1 MKNKK
6 GFTLVEL
13 LSVIVLLGIIITIGL
28 FSISSIRKTIL
39 DRQYKNLKTEIELA
53 AEKYYQDTE
62 STIFYVQTLLDEGYI
77 KADNSS
83 LNIYSPVD
91 SNIMNCYTINVV
103 DEKATLDDINKN
115 KECNAEI
122 AGNYELK
129 IVRENNKTSDKWYK
143 ESEELSAVKSDNS
156 VDDSLI
162 YTWTT
167 DLNPNTIWDKRKF
180 DLKNLLSEKGGVIND
195 VFYVQAN
202 SQDTDKVYRSA
213 GKRIKIDT
221 VKPIIDN
228 VNISGDQN
236 EWVKQRDVTI
246 KAHDLGA
253 GIVGYLFSDKA
264 DCSGNFEKLTK
275 PQNEF
280 TLKRTFKSNGE
291 YYFCLIDDAGNISE
305 SSKIVI
311 QKVDGIPP
319 KCYYSGESTEY
330 IKGIR
335 VITYGCIDDES
346 GCATLKV
353 GSATSTCDPSTSTNC
368 SKLTNTYSYKDTTI
382 TDKITNKI
390 GSFTIIDKNGNKTD
404 CPIVDKTN
412 ENYKENLNIYLDN
425 TKPTIRINSMS
436 YSNGYLNVN
445 VSLSDN
451 ESGAN
456 VAYITFKGNTSS
468 TVSCKGTCNV
478 SLYIGSITSG
488 TVYAYGKD
496 VVGNINNAT
505 KNINNYSSYNEGERG
520 SSSSFSQNLSISGTT
535 LYYNASASV
544 GSVSCYS
551 SGSCTVTPETTTTS
565 CTLEESPN
573 TTEAYYDDCE
583 DGGYL
588 NGRGMCDARDQDY
601 TNDSGYCYF
610 SNGNYSGDDFDFRY
624 QCDCSCTFGNR
635 WYDGYVE
642 YCCNDCSQYV
652 SCSNSGNVCYN
663 IAGVRNFGNYT
674 GYKGITA
681 YKTCYYDSYEPYSYC
696 PYGYEQSGSDCYSC
710 DRGYLNYRNLCV
722 YTGTCTTYRY
732 YYSYN
737 YYTYN

>member
-62 STIFYVQTLLDEGYI
+62 NTFFYVQTLIDEGYI
-77 KADNSS
+77 KTDNSS

-103 DEKATLDDINKN
+103 DEKATLDDIIKN

-129 IVRENNKTSDKWYK
+129 IVRENDKTSDKWYK
-143 ESEELSAVKSDNS
+143 ESEILSAVIKSDNS

-180 DLKNLLSEKGGVIND
+180 DLKNLLNEKGGVIND

-202 SQDTDKVYRSA
+202 KQDTDKVYRSA
-213 GKRIKIDT
+213 GKRIKIDK
-221 VKPIIDN
+221 VKPIID
-228 VNISGDQN
+228 SADAGEQN
-236 EWVKQRDVTI
+236 DWVKQRDVTI
-246 KAHDLGA
+246 KAHDLGS

-291 YYFCLIDDAGNISE
+291 YYFCLIDDAGNISDSE
-305 SSKIVI
+305 KIVI

-404 CPIVDKTN
+404 CPIVDKTK

-425 TKPTIRINSMS
+425 TNPTVKINSMS
-436 YSNGYLNVN
+436 YSGGYL
-445 VSLSDN
+445 
-451 ESGAN
+451 
-456 VAYITFKGNTSS
+456 
-468 TVSCKGTCNV
+468 TV
-478 SLYIGSITSG
+478 
-488 TVYAYGKD
+488 
-496 VVGNINNAT
+496 
-505 KNINNYSSYNEGERG
+505 
-520 SSSSFSQNLSISGTT
+520 
-535 LYYNASASV
+535 SASV
-544 GSVSCYS
+544 TDSNSGVQNAYVVYNGKTSNTVPCNGNCTLRLYVGSLVSENVTLYGTDKVGNVGSDSKTINVYTGTKSDSSDYNTSFTANISYSGTYLYHDIQNSLGSASCSS
-551 SGSCTVTPETTTTS
+551 SGRCTISPKSTSES
-565 CTLEESPN
+565 CTLKKSPN
-573 TTEAYYDDCE
+573 TSEPDYDSCE
-583 DGGYL
+583 DGGSL
-588 NGRGMCDARDQDY
+588 NRWGECDADDQY
-601 TNDSGYCYF
+601 FTNYDCVCTF
-610 SNGNYSGDDFDFRY
+610 SNGTYNGDNFYCPQIGCVRRFGERWTDREVTYCCSNCLQDI
-624 QCDCSCTFGNR
+624 DCSDSP
-635 WYDGYVE
+635 Y
-642 YCCNDCSQYV
+642 
-652 SCSNSGNVCYN
+652 VCYN
-663 IAGVRNFGNYT
+663 IAAAPNFGDYSGPKKVSAEKRCT
-674 GYKGITA
+674 
-681 YKTCYYDSYEPYSYC
+681 YDSYKPNMWC
-696 PYGYEQSGSDCYSC
+696 SGDETLIGSTCYSC
-710 DRGYLNYRNLCV
+710 DRGGYLSETTCY
-722 YTGTCTTYRY
+722 YSGTCTVYSY
-732 YYSYN
+732 KFSYEYYSYS
-737 YYTYN
+737 

>member
-103 DEKATLDDINKN
+103 DEKATLDDKNKN
-115 KECNAEI
+115 KECNEEI

-143 ESEELSAVKSDNS
+143 ESEILSAVKSDNS

-167 DLNPNTIWDKRKF
+167 DLNPNTIWDQRKF
-180 DLKNLLSEKGGVIND
+180 DLKNLLSETGGVIND

-221 VKPIIDN
+221 IKPIIDN

-319 KCYYSGESTEY
+319 KCYYGNENTKWQIGSRTIS
-330 IKGIR
+330 
-335 VITYGCIDDES
+335 YGCQDDES
-346 GCATLKV
+346 GC
-353 GSATSTCDPSTSTNC
+353 D
-368 SKLTNTYSYKDTTI
+368 KLIVNGRNTYTCSRNNCNIFTQNKTYNGTYKNI
-382 TDKITNKI
+382 KINDINQSI
-390 GSFTIIDKNGNKTD
+390 GTFKIIDKNGNEAT
-404 CPIVDKTN
+404 CPDSTKQ
-412 ENYKENLNIYLDN
+412 YLDLYLDN
-425 TKPTIRINSMS
+425 TNPTVKINSMS
-436 YSNGYLNVN
+436 YSGGYL
-445 VSLSDN
+445 
-451 ESGAN
+451 
-456 VAYITFKGNTSS
+456 
-468 TVSCKGTCNV
+468 TV
-478 SLYIGSITSG
+478 
-488 TVYAYGKD
+488 
-496 VVGNINNAT
+496 
-505 KNINNYSSYNEGERG
+505 
-520 SSSSFSQNLSISGTT
+520 
-535 LYYNASASV
+535 SASV
-544 GSVSCYS
+544 TDSNSGVQNAYVVYNGKTSNAVPCNGNCTLRLYVGSLVRGNVTLYGTDKVGNVGSDSKTIHVYTGTKSDSSDYNTSFTANISYSGTYLYHDIQNSLGSASCSS
-551 SGSCTVTPETTTTS
+551 SGRCTISPKSTSES
-565 CTLEESPN
+565 CTLTETPN
-573 TTEAYYDDCE
+573 TSEPDYDSCE
-583 DGGYL
+583 DGGHL
-588 NGRGMCDARDQDY
+588 NIWGECDASDE
-601 TNDSGYCYF
+601 YF
-610 SNGNYSGDDFDFRY
+610 DNPGCTCKFINGSYNGNNFYCPQIGCVRKY
-624 QCDCSCTFGNR
+624 GER
-635 WYDGYVE
+635 WKDQEVE
-642 YCCNDCSQYV
+642 YCCSNCSQYIP
-652 SCSNSGNVCYN
+652 CSDSAYICYN
-663 IAGVRNFGNYT
+663 IADAPNFGNWSGT
-674 GYKGITA
+674 KTVTA
-681 YKTCYYDSYEPYSYC
+681 TKRCTYKTYEPNMWCS
-696 PYGYEQSGSDCYSC
+696 GYATLIGSTCYSC
-710 DRGYLNYRNLCV
+710 DRGYLSGRTCY
-722 YTGTCTTYRY
+722 YSGTCTVYSY
-732 YYSYN
+732 KFSYEYYSYS
-737 YYTYN
+737 

>member
-115 KECNAEI
+115 KECNTEI

-129 IVRENNKTSDKWYK
+129 IMRENDKTSDKWYK
-143 ESEELSAVKSDNS
+143 ESEILSAVIKKDNS

-167 DLNPNTIWDKRKF
+167 DLNPNTIWDQRKF

-213 GKRIKIDT
+213 GRRIKIDK
-221 VKPIIDN
+221 VKPIID
-228 VNISGDQN
+228 SADAGEQN
-236 EWVKQRDVTI
+236 DWVKQRDVTI
-246 KAHDLGA
+246 KAHDLGS

-291 YYFCLIDDAGNISE
+291 YYFCLIDDAGNISK

-319 KCYYSGESTEY
+319 KCYYGGESTEY

-436 YSNGYLNVN
+436 YSNGSLNVN

-456 VAYITFKGNTSS
+456 VAYIKFNGNTSS
-468 TVSCKGTCNV
+468 TESCDGTCNI

-488 TVYAYGKD
+488 TVYAYGTD
-496 VVGNINNAT
+496 AVGNINNAT

-551 SGSCTVTPETTTTS
+551 SGSCTVTPETTSTS

-588 NGRGMCDARDQDY
+588 NGRGMCDASSQNY

-696 PYGYEQSGSDCYSC
+696 PYGYEQNGSDCYSC

>member
-6 GFTLVEL
+6 GFTLMEL

-28 FSISSIRKTIL
+28 FSISSIRKAIL

-115 KECNAEI
+115 KECNTEI

-129 IVRENNKTSDKWYK
+129 IMRENDKTSDKWYK
-143 ESEELSAVKSDNS
+143 ESEILSAVIKKDNS

-167 DLNPNTIWDKRKF
+167 DLNPNTIWDQREF
-180 DLKNLLSEKGGVIND
+180 DLKNLLNEKGGVIND

-202 SQDTDKVYRSA
+202 KQDTDKVYRSA
-213 GKRIKIDT
+213 GKRIKIDK
-221 VKPIIDN
+221 VKPIID
-228 VNISGDQN
+228 SADAGEQN
-236 EWVKQRDVTI
+236 DWVKQRDVTI
-246 KAHDLGA
+246 KAHDLGS

-291 YYFCLIDDAGNISE
+291 YYFCLIDDAGNISK

-319 KCYYSGESTEY
+319 KCYYGGESTEY

-436 YSNGYLNVN
+436 YSNGSLNVN

-456 VAYITFKGNTSS
+456 VAYIKFNGNTSS
-468 TVSCKGTCNV
+468 TKSCDGTCDI
-478 SLYIGSITSG
+478 SLKIGSITSG
-488 TVYAYGKD
+488 TVYAYGTD
-496 VVGNINNAT
+496 AVGNINNAT

-551 SGSCTVTPETTTTS
+551 SGSCTVTPETTSTS

-588 NGRGMCDARDQDY
+588 NGRGMCDASSQNY

-696 PYGYEQSGSDCYSC
+696 PYGYEQNGSDCYSC

>member
-103 DEKATLDDINKN
+103 DEKATLDDIIKN

-143 ESEELSAVKSDNS
+143 ESEILSAVKSDNS

-167 DLNPNTIWDKRKF
+167 DLNPNTIWDQREF
-180 DLKNLLSEKGGVIND
+180 DLKNLLNEKGGVIND

-202 SQDTDKVYRSA
+202 KQDTDKVYRSA
-213 GKRIKIDT
+213 GKRIKIDK
-221 VKPIIDN
+221 VKPIID
-228 VNISGDQN
+228 SADAGEQN
-236 EWVKQRDVTI
+236 DWVKQRDVTI
-246 KAHDLGA
+246 KAHDLGS

-330 IKGIR
+330 IKGKR

-436 YSNGYLNVN
+436 YSNGSLNVN

-456 VAYITFKGNTSS
+456 VAYIKFNGNTSS
-468 TVSCKGTCNV
+468 TKSCDGTCDI
-478 SLYIGSITSG
+478 SLKIGSITSG
-488 TVYAYGKD
+488 TVYAYGTD
-496 VVGNINNAT
+496 AVGNINNAT

-588 NGRGMCDARDQDY
+588 NGRGMCDASSQDY

-652 SCSNSGNVCYN
+652 SCSNGGNVCYN

>member
-6 GFTLVEL
+6 GFTLMEL

-28 FSISSIRKTIL
+28 FSISSIRKAIL

-62 STIFYVQTLLDEGYI
+62 NTFFYVQTLIDEGYI
-77 KADNSS
+77 KTDNSS
-83 LNIYSPVD
+83 LNIYSPID
-91 SNIMNCYTINVV
+91 SKIMNCYTINIV
-103 DEKATLDDINKN
+103 DGKATIDDKNKN
-115 KECNAEI
+115 EECNAEI

-129 IVRENNKTSDKWYK
+129 IVRENDKTSDKWYK
-143 ESEELSAVKSDNS
+143 ESEILSAVKSDNS

-167 DLNPNTIWDKRKF
+167 DLNPNTIWDQREF
-180 DLKNLLSEKGGVIND
+180 DLKNLLNEKGGVIND

-202 SQDTDKVYRSA
+202 KQDTDKVYRSA
-213 GKRIKIDT
+213 GKRIKIDK
-221 VKPIIDN
+221 VKPIID
-228 VNISGDQN
+228 SADAGEQN
-236 EWVKQRDVTI
+236 DWVKQRDVTI
-246 KAHDLGA
+246 KAHDLGS

-291 YYFCLIDDAGNISE
+291 YYFCLIDDAGNISDSE
-305 SSKIVI
+305 KIVI

-436 YSNGYLNVN
+436 YSNGSLNVN

-456 VAYITFKGNTSS
+456 VAYIKFNGNTSS
-468 TVSCKGTCNV
+468 TKSCDGTCDI
-478 SLYIGSITSG
+478 SLKIGSITSG
-488 TVYAYGKD
+488 TVYAYGTD
-496 VVGNINNAT
+496 AVGNINNAT

-588 NGRGMCDARDQDY
+588 NGRGMCDASSQDY

-652 SCSNSGNVCYN
+652 SCSNGGNVCYN

>member
-6 GFTLVEL
+6 GFTLMEL

-28 FSISSIRKTIL
+28 FSISSIRKAIL

-103 DEKATLDDINKN
+103 DEKATLDDIIKN

-143 ESEELSAVKSDNS
+143 ESEILSAVIKKDNS

-167 DLNPNTIWDKRKF
+167 DLNPNTIWDQREF
-180 DLKNLLSEKGGVIND
+180 DLKNLLNEKGGVIND

-202 SQDTDKVYRSA
+202 KQDTDKVYRSA
-213 GKRIKIDT
+213 GSRIKIDT
-221 VKPIIDN
+221 VKPIID
-228 VNISGDQN
+228 SADAGEQN
-236 EWVKQRDVTI
+236 DWVKQRDVTI
-246 KAHDLGA
+246 KAHDLGS

-436 YSNGYLNVN
+436 YSNGSLNVN

-456 VAYITFKGNTSS
+456 VAYIKFNGNTSS
-468 TVSCKGTCNV
+468 TKSCDGTCDI
-478 SLYIGSITSG
+478 SLKIGSITSG
-488 TVYAYGKD
+488 TVYAYGTD
-496 VVGNINNAT
+496 AVGNINNAT

-588 NGRGMCDARDQDY
+588 NGRGMCDASSQNY

>member
-28 FSISSIRKTIL
+28 FSISSIRKAIL

-115 KECNAEI
+115 KECNTEI

-129 IVRENNKTSDKWYK
+129 IMRENDKTSDKWYK
-143 ESEELSAVKSDNS
+143 ESEILSAVIKKDNS

-167 DLNPNTIWDKRKF
+167 DLNPNTIWDQRKF

-213 GKRIKIDT
+213 GRRIKIDK
-221 VKPIIDN
+221 VKPIID
-228 VNISGDQN
+228 SADAGEQN
-236 EWVKQRDVTI
+236 DWVKQRDVTI
-246 KAHDLGA
+246 KAHDLGS

-291 YYFCLIDDAGNISE
+291 YYFCLIDDAGNISK

-319 KCYYSGESTEY
+319 KCYYGGESTEY

-436 YSNGYLNVN
+436 YSNGSLNVN

-456 VAYITFKGNTSS
+456 VAYIKFNGNTSS
-468 TVSCKGTCNV
+468 TESCDGTCNI

-488 TVYAYGKD
+488 TVYAYGTD
-496 VVGNINNAT
+496 AVGNINNAT

-551 SGSCTVTPETTTTS
+551 SGSCTVTPETTSTS

-588 NGRGMCDARDQDY
+588 NGRGMCDASSQNY

-696 PYGYEQSGSDCYSC
+696 PYGYEQNGSDCYSC

>member
-62 STIFYVQTLLDEGYI
+62 NTFFYVQTLIDEGYI
-77 KADNSS
+77 KTDNSS
-83 LNIYSPVD
+83 LNIYSPID
-91 SNIMNCYTINVV
+91 SNIMNCYTINIV
-103 DEKATLDDINKN
+103 DGKATLDDKNKN
-115 KECNAEI
+115 EECNAEI

-129 IVRENNKTSDKWYK
+129 IVRENDKTSDKWYK

-202 SQDTDKVYRSA
+202 SVDKSYRSA
-213 GKRIKIDT
+213 GKRIKIDM

-246 KAHDLGA
+246 KAHDLGS

-456 VAYITFKGNTSS
+456 VAYITFNGNTSS

-588 NGRGMCDARDQDY
+588 NGRGMCDASSQNY

-610 SNGNYSGDDFDFRY
+610 SNGNYSGDDFDFGY
-624 QCDCSCTFGNR
+624 QCDCSCTYGNR

-663 IAGVRNFGNYT
+663 IAGVSNFGNYT

>member
-6 GFTLVEL
+6 GFTLMEL

-28 FSISSIRKTIL
+28 FSISSIRKAIL

-83 LNIYSPVD
+83 LNIYSPID
-91 SNIMNCYTINVV
+91 SKIMNCYTINIV
-103 DEKATLDDINKN
+103 DGKATIDDKNKN
-115 KECNAEI
+115 EECNAEI

-129 IVRENNKTSDKWYK
+129 IVRENDKTSDKWYK
-143 ESEELSAVKSDNS
+143 ESEILSAVIKSDNS

-180 DLKNLLSEKGGVIND
+180 DLKNLLNEKGGVIND

-202 SQDTDKVYRSA
+202 KQDTDKVYRSA
-213 GKRIKIDT
+213 GSRIKIDM
-221 VKPIIDN
+221 VKPIID
-228 VNISGDQN
+228 SADAGEQN
-236 EWVKQRDVTI
+236 DWVKQRDVTI
-246 KAHDLGA
+246 KAHDLGS

-291 YYFCLIDDAGNISE
+291 YYFCLIDDAGNISDSE
-305 SSKIVI
+305 KIVI

-330 IKGIR
+330 IKGKR

-353 GSATSTCDPSTSTNC
+353 GSSTSTCTSSDC
-368 SKLTNTYSYKDTTI
+368 SKLTNNYSYKDTTI

-425 TKPTIRINSMS
+425 TNPTVKINSMS
-436 YSNGYLNVN
+436 YSGGYL
-445 VSLSDN
+445 
-451 ESGAN
+451 
-456 VAYITFKGNTSS
+456 
-468 TVSCKGTCNV
+468 TV
-478 SLYIGSITSG
+478 
-488 TVYAYGKD
+488 
-496 VVGNINNAT
+496 
-505 KNINNYSSYNEGERG
+505 
-520 SSSSFSQNLSISGTT
+520 
-535 LYYNASASV
+535 SASV
-544 GSVSCYS
+544 TDSNSGVQNAYVVYNGKTSNTISCNGNCTLRLYVGSLVSENITLYGTDKVGNVGSDSKTINVYTGTKSDSKDYNTSFTENISYSGTYLYHDIQNILGSASCSS
-551 SGSCTVTPETTTTS
+551 SGRCTISPKSTSES
-565 CTLEESPN
+565 CTLKKSPN
-573 TTEAYYDDCE
+573 TSEPDYDSCE
-583 DGGYL
+583 DGGSL
-588 NGRGMCDARDQDY
+588 NRWGECDADDQY
-601 TNDSGYCYF
+601 FTNYDCVCTF
-610 SNGNYSGDDFDFRY
+610 SNGTYNGDNFYCPQIGCVRRFGERWTDREVTYCCSNCLQDI
-624 QCDCSCTFGNR
+624 DCSDSP
-635 WYDGYVE
+635 Y
-642 YCCNDCSQYV
+642 
-652 SCSNSGNVCYN
+652 VCYN
-663 IAGVRNFGNYT
+663 IAAAPNFGDYSGPKKVSAEKRCT
-674 GYKGITA
+674 
-681 YKTCYYDSYEPYSYC
+681 YDSYEPNMWCSE
-696 PYGYEQSGSDCYSC
+696 YETLIGSTCYSC
-710 DRGYLNYRNLCV
+710 DRGGYLSETTCY
-722 YTGTCTTYRY
+722 YSGTCTVYSY
-732 YYSYN
+732 KFSYEYYSYS
-737 YYTYN
+737 

>member
-103 DEKATLDDINKN
+103 DEKATLDDIIKN

-143 ESEELSAVKSDNS
+143 ESEILSAVKSDNS

-167 DLNPNTIWDKRKF
+167 DLNPNTIWDQREF
-180 DLKNLLSEKGGVIND
+180 DLKNLLNEKGGVIND

-202 SQDTDKVYRSA
+202 KQDTDKVYRSA
-213 GKRIKIDT
+213 GKRIKIDK
-221 VKPIIDN
+221 VKPIID
-228 VNISGDQN
+228 SADAGEQN
-236 EWVKQRDVTI
+236 DWVKQRDVTI
-246 KAHDLGA
+246 KAHDLGS

-291 YYFCLIDDAGNISE
+291 YYFCLIDDAGNISDSE
-305 SSKIVI
+305 KIVI

-319 KCYYSGESTEY
+319 KCYYGGESTEY

-436 YSNGYLNVN
+436 YSNGSLNVN

-456 VAYITFKGNTSS
+456 VAYIKFNGNTSS
-468 TVSCKGTCNV
+468 TESCDGTCNI

-488 TVYAYGKD
+488 TVYAYGTD
-496 VVGNINNAT
+496 AVGNINNAT

-551 SGSCTVTPETTTTS
+551 SGSCTVTPETTSTS

-588 NGRGMCDARDQDY
+588 NGRGMCDASSQNY

-652 SCSNSGNVCYN
+652 SCSNGGNVCYN

>member
-103 DEKATLDDINKN
+103 DEKATLDDIIKN

-129 IVRENNKTSDKWYK
+129 IVRENNKSSDKWYK

-202 SQDTDKVYRSA
+202 SVDKSYRSA

-221 VKPIIDN
+221 VKPIID
-228 VNISGDQN
+228 SADAGEQN
-236 EWVKQRDVTI
+236 DWVKQRDVTI
-246 KAHDLGA
+246 KAHDLGS
-253 GIVGYLFSDKA
+253 GIVGYLFSDKS

-291 YYFCLIDDAGNISE
+291 YYFCLIDDAGNISDSE
-305 SSKIVI
+305 KIVI

-319 KCYYSGESTEY
+319 KCYYGGESTEY

-436 YSNGYLNVN
+436 YSNGSLNVN

-456 VAYITFKGNTSS
+456 VAYIKFNGNTSS
-468 TVSCKGTCNV
+468 TKSCDGTCDI
-478 SLYIGSITSG
+478 SLKIGSITSG
-488 TVYAYGKD
+488 TVYAYGTD
-496 VVGNINNAT
+496 AVGNINNAT

-551 SGSCTVTPETTTTS
+551 SGSCTVTPETTSTS

-588 NGRGMCDARDQDY
+588 NGRGMCDASSQNY

-652 SCSNSGNVCYN
+652 SCSNGGNVCYN

>member
-83 LNIYSPVD
+83 LNIYSPID
-91 SNIMNCYTINVV
+91 SNIMNCYMINVV
-103 DEKATLDDINKN
+103 DGKATLDDKNKN
-115 KECNAEI
+115 EECNAEI

-129 IVRENNKTSDKWYK
+129 IVRENDKTSDKWYK

-180 DLKNLLSEKGGVIND
+180 DLKNLLNEKGGVIND

-202 SQDTDKVYRSA
+202 SVDKSYRSA

-246 KAHDLGA
+246 KAHDLGS
-253 GIVGYLFSDKA
+253 GIVGYLFSDKS

-291 YYFCLIDDAGNISE
+291 YYFCLIDDAGNISDSE
-305 SSKIVI
+305 KIVI

-319 KCYYSGESTEY
+319 KCYYGGESTEY

-436 YSNGYLNVN
+436 YSNGSLNVN

-456 VAYITFKGNTSS
+456 VAYIKFNGNTSS
-468 TVSCKGTCNV
+468 TKSCDGTCDI
-478 SLYIGSITSG
+478 SLKIGSITSG
-488 TVYAYGKD
+488 TVYAYGTD
-496 VVGNINNAT
+496 AVGNINNAT

-551 SGSCTVTPETTTTS
+551 SGSCTVTPETTSTS

-588 NGRGMCDARDQDY
+588 NGRGMCDASSQNY

>member
-28 FSISSIRKTIL
+28 FSISSIRKAIL

-103 DEKATLDDINKN
+103 DEKATLDDIIKN

-129 IVRENNKTSDKWYK
+129 IVRENNKSSDKWYK

-202 SQDTDKVYRSA
+202 SVDKSYRSA

-236 EWVKQRDVTI
+236 KWVKQRDVTI
-246 KAHDLGA
+246 KAHDLGS

-291 YYFCLIDDAGNISE
+291 YYFCLIDDAGNISDSE
-305 SSKIVI
+305 KIVI
-311 QKVDGIPP
+311 QKVDGKPP
-319 KCYYSGESTEY
+319 KCYYNNENYEWHSGSRT
-330 IKGIR
+330 IS
-335 VITYGCIDDES
+335 YGCQDDES
-346 GCATLKV
+346 GCDKLIVNGRKTY
-353 GSATSTCDPSTSTNC
+353 TCSGNNC
-368 SKLTNTYSYKDTTI
+368 NIFTQNKDYNETY
-382 TDKITNKI
+382 DKIKI
-390 GSFTIIDKNGNKTD
+390 NDTEKSIGTFKIIDKNGNETT
-404 CPIVDKTN
+404 CPDSNKQ
-412 ENYKENLNIYLDN
+412 YLNLFLDN
-425 TKPTIRINSMS
+425 TNPTVKINSMS
-436 YSNGYLNVN
+436 YSGGYL
-445 VSLSDN
+445 
-451 ESGAN
+451 
-456 VAYITFKGNTSS
+456 
-468 TVSCKGTCNV
+468 TV
-478 SLYIGSITSG
+478 
-488 TVYAYGKD
+488 
-496 VVGNINNAT
+496 
-505 KNINNYSSYNEGERG
+505 
-520 SSSSFSQNLSISGTT
+520 
-535 LYYNASASV
+535 SASV
-544 GSVSCYS
+544 TDSNSGVQNAYVVYNGKTSNTISCNGNCTLRLYVGSLVSGNVTLYGTDKVGNVGSDSKTINVYTGTKSDSKDYNTSFTENISYSGTYLYHDIQNILGSASCSS
-551 SGSCTVTPETTTTS
+551 SGRCTISPKSTSES
-565 CTLEESPN
+565 CTLKKSPN
-573 TTEAYYDDCE
+573 TSEPDYDSCE
-583 DGGYL
+583 DGGSL
-588 NGRGMCDARDQDY
+588 NRWGECDADDQY
-601 TNDSGYCYF
+601 FTNYDCVCTF
-610 SNGNYSGDDFDFRY
+610 SNGTYNGDNFYCPQIGCVRRFGERWTDREVTYCCSNCLQDI
-624 QCDCSCTFGNR
+624 DCSDSP
-635 WYDGYVE
+635 Y
-642 YCCNDCSQYV
+642 
-652 SCSNSGNVCYN
+652 VCYN
-663 IAGVRNFGNYT
+663 IAAAPNFGDYSGPKKVSAKKRCT
-674 GYKGITA
+674 
-681 YKTCYYDSYEPYSYC
+681 YDSYKPNMWC
-696 PYGYEQSGSDCYSC
+696 SGDETLIGSTCYSC
-710 DRGYLNYRNLCV
+710 DRGGYLSETTCY
-722 YTGTCTTYRY
+722 YSGTCTVYSY
-732 YYSYN
+732 KFSYEYYSYS
-737 YYTYN
+737 

>member
-6 GFTLVEL
+6 GFTLMEL

-28 FSISSIRKTIL
+28 FSISSIRKAIL

-62 STIFYVQTLLDEGYI
+62 NTFFYVQTLIDEGYI
-77 KADNSS
+77 KTDNSS
-83 LNIYSPVD
+83 LNIYSPID
-91 SNIMNCYTINVV
+91 SNIMNCYMINVV
-103 DEKATLDDINKN
+103 DGKATLDDKNKN
-115 KECNAEI
+115 EECNAEI

-129 IVRENNKTSDKWYK
+129 IVRENDKTSDKWYK

-202 SQDTDKVYRSA
+202 SVDKSYRSA

-236 EWVKQRDVTI
+236 DWVKQRDVTI
-246 KAHDLGA
+246 KAHDLGS
-253 GIVGYLFSDKA
+253 GIVGYLFSDKS

-291 YYFCLIDDAGNISE
+291 YYFCLIDDAGNISK

-319 KCYYSGESTEY
+319 KCYYGGESTEY

-436 YSNGYLNVN
+436 YSNGSLNVN

-456 VAYITFKGNTSS
+456 VAYIKFNGNTSS
-468 TVSCKGTCNV
+468 TESCDGTCNI

-488 TVYAYGKD
+488 TVYAYGTD
-496 VVGNINNAT
+496 AVGNINNAT

-551 SGSCTVTPETTTTS
+551 SGSCTVTPETTSTS

-588 NGRGMCDARDQDY
+588 NGRGMCDASSQNY

-696 PYGYEQSGSDCYSC
+696 PYGYEQNGSDCYSC

>member
-39 DRQYKNLKTEIELA
+39 DRQYKNLKTKIELA

-83 LNIYSPVD
+83 LNIYSPID
-91 SNIMNCYTINVV
+91 SKIMNCYIVNVV
-103 DEKATLDDINKN
+103 DGKATLDDINKN
-115 KECNAEI
+115 EECNAEI

-129 IVRENNKTSDKWYK
+129 IKRENGKTSDKWYK
-143 ESEELSAVKSDNS
+143 ESEKLSAVKSDNS
-156 VDDSLI
+156 IDDSLI

-167 DLNPNTIWDKRKF
+167 DLNPNTIWDEREF
-180 DLKNLLSEKGGVIND
+180 DLNNLLKQNGGVIND
-195 VFYVQAN
+195 VFYVQVN

-221 VKPIIDN
+221 VKPKIDN
-228 VNISGDQN
+228 VDISGEPD

-264 DCSGNFEKLTK
+264 DCSDNFENLTK

-291 YYFCLIDDAGNISE
+291 YYFCVIDDAGNISE
-305 SSKIVI
+305 SKKIVI

-330 IKGIR
+330 IKGQR

-353 GSATSTCDPSTSTNC
+353 RSATSTCTSLDC
-368 SKLTNTYSYKDTTI
+368 SKLTKTYSYTNTTI

-390 GSFTIIDKNGNKTD
+390 GSFTIIDKNGNKTE

-425 TKPTIRINSMS
+425 TNPTVKINSMS
-436 YSNGYLNVN
+436 YSGGYL
-445 VSLSDN
+445 
-451 ESGAN
+451 
-456 VAYITFKGNTSS
+456 
-468 TVSCKGTCNV
+468 TV
-478 SLYIGSITSG
+478 
-488 TVYAYGKD
+488 
-496 VVGNINNAT
+496 
-505 KNINNYSSYNEGERG
+505 
-520 SSSSFSQNLSISGTT
+520 
-535 LYYNASASV
+535 SASV
-544 GSVSCYS
+544 TDSNSGAQNAYVVYNGKTSNTVPCNGNCTLNLYVGSLVRGNVTLYGTDKVGNVGSNSKTINAYTGTKSDSKDYNTSFTANISYSGTYLYHDIQNILGIASCTS
-551 SGSCTVTPETTTTS
+551 SGRCTISPDSTSES
-565 CTLEESPN
+565 CTLTESPN
-573 TTEAYYDDCE
+573 TSEPDYDSCE

-588 NGRGMCDARDQDY
+588 NIWGECDASDEYFDNPGC
-601 TNDSGYCYF
+601 TCTF
-610 SNGNYSGDDFDFRY
+610 SNGSYNGNNFYCPQIGCVRK
-624 QCDCSCTFGNR
+624 FGGR
-635 WYDGYVE
+635 WKDQEVE
-642 YCCNDCSQYV
+642 YCCSNCSQYIP
-652 SCSNSGNVCYN
+652 CSDSAYICYN
-663 IAGVRNFGNYT
+663 IADAPNFGNWSGTKKVTATKRCTYKT
-674 GYKGITA
+674 YEPNMWCSGYATLIGSTC
-681 YKTCYYDSYEPYSYC
+681 YSCNRGYLSGTTCYYS
-696 PYGYEQSGSDCYSC
+696 
-710 DRGYLNYRNLCV
+710 
-722 YTGTCTTYRY
+722 GTCTVYSY
-732 YYSYN
+732 KFSYEYYSYS
-737 YYTYN
+737 

>member
-13 LSVIVLLGIIITIGL
+13 LSVIVRLGIIITIGL

-103 DEKATLDDINKN
+103 DEKATLDDIIKN

-143 ESEELSAVKSDNS
+143 ESEILSAVIKKDNS

-167 DLNPNTIWDKRKF
+167 DLNPNTIWDQRKF

-213 GKRIKIDT
+213 GKRIKIDK
-221 VKPIIDN
+221 VKPIID
-228 VNISGDQN
+228 SADAGEQN
-236 EWVKQRDVTI
+236 DWVKQRDVTI

-291 YYFCLIDDAGNISE
+291 YYFCLIDDAGNISD
-305 SSKIVI
+305 SKRIVI

-436 YSNGYLNVN
+436 YSNGSLNVN

-456 VAYITFKGNTSS
+456 VAYIKFNGNTSS
-468 TVSCKGTCNV
+468 TKSCDGTCDI
-478 SLYIGSITSG
+478 SLKIGSITSG
-488 TVYAYGKD
+488 TVYAYGTD
-496 VVGNINNAT
+496 AVGNINNAT

-588 NGRGMCDARDQDY
+588 NGRGMCDASSQNY

-610 SNGNYSGDDFDFRY
+610 SNGSYSGDDFDFRY
-624 QCDCSCTFGNR
+624 QCDCSCTYGNR

-652 SCSNSGNVCYN
+652 SCSNGGNVCYN

>member
-103 DEKATLDDINKN
+103 DEKATLDDIIKN

-143 ESEELSAVKSDNS
+143 ESEILSAVKSDNS

-167 DLNPNTIWDKRKF
+167 DLNPNTIWDQREF
-180 DLKNLLSEKGGVIND
+180 DLKNLLNEKGGVIND

-202 SQDTDKVYRSA
+202 KQDTDKVYRSA

-221 VKPIIDN
+221 IKPIID
-228 VNISGDQN
+228 SADAGEQN
-236 EWVKQRDVTI
+236 DWVKQRDVTI
-246 KAHDLGA
+246 KAHDLGS

-436 YSNGYLNVN
+436 YSNGSLNVN

-456 VAYITFKGNTSS
+456 VAYIKFNGNTSS
-468 TVSCKGTCNV
+468 TKSCDGTCDI
-478 SLYIGSITSG
+478 SLKIGSITSG
-488 TVYAYGKD
+488 TVYAYGTD
-496 VVGNINNAT
+496 AVGNINNAT

-551 SGSCTVTPETTTTS
+551 SGSCTVTPETTSTS

-588 NGRGMCDARDQDY
+588 NGRGMCDASSQNY

-610 SNGNYSGDDFDFRY
+610 SNGSYSGDDFDFRY

>member
-246 KAHDLGA
+246 KAHDVGA

-319 KCYYSGESTEY
+319 KCYYGNENTKWQIGSRTIS
-330 IKGIR
+330 
-335 VITYGCIDDES
+335 YGCQDDES
-346 GCATLKV
+346 GC
-353 GSATSTCDPSTSTNC
+353 D
-368 SKLTNTYSYKDTTI
+368 KLIVNGRNTYTCSGNNCNIFTQNKTYNGTYKNI
-382 TDKITNKI
+382 KINDINQSI
-390 GSFTIIDKNGNKTD
+390 GTFKIIDKNGNEAN
-404 CPIVDKTN
+404 CPDSTKQ
-412 ENYKENLNIYLDN
+412 YLDLYLDN

-445 VSLSDN
+445 VFVSDN

-468 TVSCKGTCNV
+468 AVSCKGTCNV

-520 SSSSFSQNLSISGTT
+520 SSSSFSQNLGISGTT